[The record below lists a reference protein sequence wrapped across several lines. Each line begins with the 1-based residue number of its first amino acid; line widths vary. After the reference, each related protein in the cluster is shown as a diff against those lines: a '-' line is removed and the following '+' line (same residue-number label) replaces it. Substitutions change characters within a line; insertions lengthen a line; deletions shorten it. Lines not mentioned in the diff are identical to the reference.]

1 MTRASTRPSE
11 DLALIDTVAVTYADR
26 VAGLEKTDA
35 VRRTERDRLVAAAM
49 PFAGRLARRYRGR
62 GEPLEDLEQ
71 VARLG
76 LLKAV
81 NGYDPARGSFTGYA
95 AITITGELRRHFRDR
110 TWGVHVPRRMQEMS
124 LEVSRV
130 VGDLTRELSR
140 SPTIAE
146 VAHRIGVGEDD
157 VLVALETATAYAP
170 VSLQAPTAGDSGTPL
185 ADLIGG
191 LDVDLSAVDDRVT
204 VSSLLCRLPVRERRI
219 LAMRFYGN
227 RTQSD
232 IATELGI
239 SQMHVSR
246 LLSRALTWLRE
257 AMLSDAPHE
266 WEAGPAPSDRHEL
279 AIRALS
285 RGSAVVVEVA
295 GEVDRDTAPRLRDAL
310 LSALRGRPD
319 EVRVDFGGV
328 SFVDAA
334 GIRALLCALEAARG
348 AGTRLTVA
356 GTRQYVR
363 QALRVAGVGRFLT
376 P

>member
-11 DLALIDTVAVTYADR
+11 DLAQIDTVAVTYADR
-26 VAGLEKTDA
+26 VAGLPKTDA
-35 VRRTERDRLVAAAM
+35 VRRTERDRLVTAAM

-62 GEPLEDLEQ
+62 GEPLEDLVQ
-71 VARLG
+71 VARVG

-81 NGYDPARGSFTGYA
+81 DGYDPTRGSFTGYA

-124 LEVSRV
+124 LEVTRV
-130 VGDLTRELSR
+130 VGEMTRELSR
-140 SPTIAE
+140 SPNTAE
-146 VAHRIGVGEDD
+146 VAHRMGVGEED
-157 VLVALETATAYAP
+157 VLVALETASAYAP
-170 VSLQAPTAGDSGTPL
+170 LSLQAPTPGDSGTPL

-191 LDVDLSAVDDRVT
+191 LDSDLSAVDDRVT
-204 VSSLLCRLPVRERRI
+204 ISSLLCRMPARERQI

-227 RTQSD
+227 HTQSG
-232 IATELGI
+232 IAAEMGI

-266 WEAGPAPSDRHEL
+266 WEAGAVPPDRHEL
-279 AIRALS
+279 AIRVVP
-285 RGSAVVVEVA
+285 RGAILVVEVA
-295 GEVDRDTAPRLRDAL
+295 GEVDRDTAARLRDAL
-310 LSALRGRPD
+310 LSALRCRPD
-319 EVRVDFGGV
+319 ELHVDLAGV
-328 SFVDAA
+328 PFIDAA
-334 GIRALLCALEAARG
+334 GIGALLCGLEAARG
-348 AGTRLTVA
+348 TGARLTVT

-363 QALRVAGVGRFLT
+363 RALRAAGLSLLLA

>member
-1 MTRASTRPSE
+1 MTSASTRPNE
-11 DLALIDTVAVTYADR
+11 DLAQIDTVAVTYAGR
-26 VAGLEKTDA
+26 VAGLAKTDA

-62 GEPLEDLEQ
+62 GEPLEDLVQ

-81 NGYDPARGSFTGYA
+81 DGYDPTRGSFTGYA

-124 LEVSRV
+124 LEVGRV
-130 VGDLTRELSR
+130 IGELTRELSR
-140 SPTIAE
+140 SPTTAE
-146 VAHRIGVGEDD
+146 VAHRIGVGEDE

-170 VSLQAPTAGDSGTPL
+170 VSLQAPTPGDSGTPL
-185 ADLIGG
+185 ADLIGEP
-191 LDVDLSAVDDRVT
+191 DSDLSAVDDRVT
-204 VSSLLCRLPVRERRI
+204 VSSLLCRLPARERQI

-227 RTQSD
+227 RTQSE
-232 IATELGI
+232 IAGELGI

-257 AMLSDAPHE
+257 AMLSDTPHE
-266 WEAGPAPSDRHEL
+266 WEAGAVPPDRHEL
-279 AIRALS
+279 FIRTVP
-285 RGSAVVVEVA
+285 RGGVVVVHVA

-319 EVRVDFGGV
+319 EVRVDLGGV
-328 SFVDAA
+328 PFVDAA
-334 GIRALLCALEAARG
+334 GIAALLCALEAARG
-348 AGTRLTVA
+348 AGARLTVA
-356 GTRQYVR
+356 GARQYVR
-363 QALRVAGVGRFLT
+363 QALRVAGLGPLLT

>member
-11 DLALIDTVAVTYADR
+11 DLARIDTVAVAYADR

-35 VRRTERDRLVAAAM
+35 VRRAERDRLVTAAM

-124 LEVSRV
+124 LEVSRT
-130 VGDLTRELSR
+130 VGELTRELSR

-146 VAHRIGVGEDD
+146 IAHRTGVGEDQ
-157 VLVALETATAYAP
+157 VLIALETATAYAP
-170 VSLQAPTAGDSGTPL
+170 VSLQAPTPGDSGTPL
-185 ADLIGG
+185 VDLIGG
-191 LDVDLSAVDDRVT
+191 PDGDLSAVDDRVT
-204 VSSLLCRLPVRERRI
+204 VSSLLCRLPARERQL

-227 RTQSD
+227 RTQSE
-232 IATELGI
+232 IAAELGI

-266 WEAGPAPSDRHEL
+266 WQASAVPSDRHEL
-279 AIRALS
+279 AIRAVP
-285 RGSAVVVEVA
+285 RGAVVVVEVA

-310 LSALRGRPD
+310 LSAMQGRPD
-319 EVRVDFGGV
+319 EVRVDLGGV
-328 SFVDAA
+328 AFVDAA
-334 GIRALLCALEAARG
+334 GIGALLCGLDAARG
-348 AGTRLTVA
+348 AGIRLTVG

-363 QALRVAGVGRFLT
+363 QALRVAGLGAFLA